1 MHLAKKMSTLIQ
13 NEFQNFLIWTF
24 LKYRELKWDWRLS
37 NHHHHQ
43 VVLNNC
49 YKTLLSQVF
58 LKSKNSLKCRKIVP
72 WCLGQCVGVR
82 FSSFSVSIF
91 FRKLFWLTRTQNRTR
106 NLPKSNTSE
115 VTTRE
120 MNILKVICFSSIDI
134 LNFKYLSVKK

>member
-1 MHLAKKMSTLIQ
+1 VHLAKKMSTLIQ

-37 NHHHHQ
+37 NHHQ

-58 LKSKNSLKCRKIVP
+58 LKSKNSLKCRSIVP
-72 WCLGQCVGVR
+72 WCLGQCVDVR
-82 FSSFSVSIF
+82 FSSFSFSIF
-91 FRKLFWLTRTQNRTR
+91 FRKLFGLTRTQNRTR
-106 NLPKSNTSE
+106 NSLKSNTSE

-120 MNILKVICFSSIDI
+120 MNILKVICFSAFDI
-134 LNFKYLSVKK
+134 FC